1 MVEKKWL
8 DGSDSKGATG
18 AARATGMLRALCA
31 RAAASGAGR
40 GVIAAVTS
48 VAAVAMLGAVCV
60 TPASAL
66 ADVNADADASGR
78 PVRGLRD
85 RLGRNLIRRA
95 LAGAVCDFRDAS
107 GRERCDGRR

>member
-1 MVEKKWL
+1 MVEKKRF
-8 DGSDSKGATG
+8 DGSDAKGT
-18 AARATGMLRALCA
+18 TGMLRAL
-31 RAAASGAGR
+31 RAHVTASGAVR
-40 GVIAAVTS
+40 GVTAAMAS
-48 VAAVAMLGAVCV
+48 VAAMAMLGAVCV

-85 RLGRNLIRRA
+85 GLRGRIGRNLIRRA
-95 LAGAVCDFRDAS
+95 LAGAVRDFRDAS